1 MVVWTWTFS
10 VLGADVGAAGAGL
23 LPRGPFPNSARLL
36 KLFAPDSGT
45 ALRFT
50 IGEEV
55 ASVDLP
61 CDNSESFRASSLACF
76 DVLLPISSLSLVLR
90 SDLGGGG
97 GGRSFTAESGEA
109 MD

>member
-1 MVVWTWTFS
+1 M
-10 VLGADVGAAGAGL
+10 GAGF

-50 IGEEV
+50 IGEDV
-55 ASVDLP
+55 ASFDLP

-76 DVLLPISSLSLVLR
+76 DALLPISSLSLALR

-109 MD
+109 MG